1 MFKKILIATLAVSG
15 LVQPAIARQT
25 GWIGTAEWARISRTL
40 SDRGEMPV
48 SVKCKDT
55 GNRGLNWKSSI
66 ANVRIE
72 KNPDHRRWYWW
83 FGQNYGRAKTRVEK
97 QGYKLVSHSV
107 YQRASGLKINCGI
120 WHKSK

>member
-1 MFKKILIATLAVSG
+1 MFKKILIAALVVFG
-15 LVQPAIARQT
+15 LSQPTAARQT
-25 GWIGTAEWARISRTL
+25 GWIGAAEWGRISRTL
-40 SDRGEMPV
+40 SNRGEMPV

-55 GNRGLNWKSSI
+55 GNRGLNLNSGM

-72 KNPDHRRWYWW
+72 KNPDHRHWYWA
-83 FGQNYGRAKTRVEK
+83 FGQNYGRTKARIEK

-120 WHKSK
+120 WHKRK